1 MPTELRD
8 MLLEEA
14 SGLLQ
19 PTVFLRFLVDFSKNH
34 PPEEL
39 FQFKQKGQP
48 GAIAEKLRVLCPFC
62 FQIETSS
69 SPNWTFA
76 LGIECWQQSRTLSIS
91 AAHLTT
97 ALSTTF
103 PRATLG
109 FEPTPFGIHLAI
121 QAALTFLHYGP
132 SPNVGFA
139 LLPQP
144 QAPIGASP
152 LKRSRHLTSITP
164 TATSST
170 SQFNPLDIN
179 PPIGGLLTVNPLSQP
194 QHPTNVSV
202 GLHAKITR
210 LLQADPLLQETL
222 STFSRDRVQFL
233 FDLACI
239 SGSPIETMWETIQK
253 FD

>member
-1 MPTELRD
+1 MLPTELRD

-14 SGLLQ
+14 SVLLQ
-19 PTVFLRFLVDFSKNH
+19 PTVFLRFLVDFSKHH

-39 FQFKQKGQP
+39 FQFKQKGQ
-48 GAIAEKLRVLCPFC
+48 AAYIADRLRALCPFC
-62 FQIETSS
+62 FKIETSS
-69 SPNWTFA
+69 SPNWSFA
-76 LGIECWQQSRTLSIS
+76 LGMECWQQSRTLSIN
-91 AAHLTT
+91 AGHLTT

-144 QAPIGASP
+144 QTPIGASP
-152 LKRSRHLTSITP
+152 PKRSRQLTSITP
-164 TATSST
+164 TAISST
-170 SQFNPLDIN
+170 SRFNPPDIN
-179 PPIGGLLTVNPLSQP
+179 LPIGGPPTGNPLSQL
-194 QHPTNVSV
+194 QHPTNVTV
-202 GLHAKITR
+202 GLHTKITR

-239 SGSPIETMWETIQK
+239 SGSPIETMWDTIQ
-253 FD
+253 